1 LVNSA
6 SKQALMLNGLFK
18 GLLLGASFGDHW
30 LALETL
36 KYNAPQCSVGDKNC
50 YNEDKYKFNY
60 IWLQKEKATKKID
73 LK

>member
-1 LVNSA
+1 
-6 SKQALMLNGLFK
+6 MLNGLFK

-60 IWLQKEKATKKID
+60 I
-73 LK
+73 